1 MSTKEVMLILDGNSL
16 MNRAFYALPLLTNNE
31 GLHTNAIYGFTN
43 MLLKMKEELTPNYVV
58 CTFDRSAPTFRH
70 NEYEDY
76 KAGRKKMPSELRE
89 QFPIVKDLLSKLAID
104 IFEIDGF
111 EADDLIGTLS
121 KVAEEHDIETYI
133 VTGDKDALQLASD
146 KTKVVLT
153 KKGITEKEIYD
164 GKRMIEEMGVTPT
177 QFIDVKGLM
186 GDPSDNIPGVPGVGE
201 KTAFKLI
208 KEYGSIENVL
218 ENIDNISG
226 KKVKENL
233 FDNREQAIFSK
244 RLATI
249 MRDVPVDIDL
259 ESIKSKENYDEEGV
273 RRLFIDLQ
281 FKSLLDRMPKS
292 NESIEKAEEL
302 KVDYIVVDDVDK
314 LKDLC
319 QSIGEE
325 IFVTFKNANENVF
338 SKSLIENIY
347 LNNEDNNYLINLK
360 NILEENHEASIEC
373 LKRIFENEDIKK
385 ICHDVKIPYAI
396 LYKMGI
402 DLRAVVFDTKVAA
415 YLINSSRGDYEL
427 NTLIREYLKIVIN
440 NDEEERIIQTS
451 LLKSLYNELNLQIKD
466 LNMEKL
472 YYEVELP
479 LTRVLASMEVK
490 GFKVDKETLTH
501 IGEKFSI
508 EIEKIQKEIYN
519 LADEEFN
526 VNSPKQLGKILFEK
540 LDLPVIKKTKTGYS
554 TNAEVLEE
562 LEDKH
567 PIIEKVIYYRQLAK
581 LYSTYVEGL
590 KNVIDED
597 GRIHSSFNQTV
608 TTTGRLSSTEPNLQN
623 IPIKYE
629 MGKEIRKV
637 FVPNDDGCVILSGD
651 YSQIELRVLAHIAGD
666 ENMIDAFK
674 HHSDIHTKT
683 AAEVFRVPLEEV
695 TSTMRSNA
703 KAVNFGIVYG
713 IGDFSLAKDLHISR
727 KEAKEYIDTYFQRYP
742 KVKTY
747 MDDAIEKAKKD
758 MYVTTIL
765 NRRRF
770 IPEILNSKKM
780 VKAFGERLAMN
791 SPIQGSAADIIKMAM
806 VKVYNELKSRGLKS
820 TLILQ
825 VHDELILNVYKDEL
839 DEVKSL
845 LKESMEN
852 VIELNVPLEVDI
864 DEGENWYEAK

>member
-31 GLHTNAIYGFTN
+31 GIHTNAIYGFTN

-76 KAGRKKMPSELRE
+76 KAGRKKMPPELRE

-121 KVAEEHDIETYI
+121 KVAEDHDIETYI

-164 GKRMIEEMGVTPT
+164 GKKMIEEMGVTST

-226 KKVKENL
+226 KKLKENL

-292 NESIEKAEEL
+292 NESMEKEQEL
-302 KVDYIVVDDVDK
+302 KVDYIVVDNVDR

-319 QSIGEE
+319 QSINEE
-325 IFVTFKNANENVF
+325 VFITFKNVNENIF
-338 SKSLIENIY
+338 SENYIENIY

-360 NILEENHEASIEC
+360 NILEEDNEASIKC
-373 LKRIFENEDIKK
+373 LKRIFENEEIKK
-385 ICHDVKIPYAI
+385 VCHDVKIPYTI

-402 DLRAVVFDTKVAA
+402 DLKSVIFDTKIAA
-415 YLINSSRGDYEL
+415 YLVDSSRGDYEL

-440 NDEEERIIQTS
+440 NDEEDMITETS
-451 LLKSLYNELNLQIKD
+451 LLKDLYNELNLQIKN

-479 LTRVLASMEVK
+479 LTKVLASMEIE
-490 GFKVDKETLTH
+490 GFRVDKEALTH

-554 TNAEVLEE
+554 TNAEVLAE

-590 KNVIDED
+590 KNVIDKD

-637 FVPNDDGCVILSGD
+637 FVPNDDECVILSGD

-666 ENMIDAFK
+666 ESMIDAFK
-674 HHSDIHTKT
+674 HNTDIHTKT
-683 AAEVFRVPLEEV
+683 ASEVFKVPLDQV
-695 TSTMRSNA
+695 TSAMRSNA

-727 KEAKEYIDTYFQRYP
+727 KEAKEYIDTYFERYP
-742 KVKTY
+742 NVKKY
-747 MDDAIEKAKKD
+747 MDDTIEKAEKD

-806 VKVYNELKSRGLKS
+806 VKVYNELESRELKS

-839 DEVKSL
+839 NEVRSL